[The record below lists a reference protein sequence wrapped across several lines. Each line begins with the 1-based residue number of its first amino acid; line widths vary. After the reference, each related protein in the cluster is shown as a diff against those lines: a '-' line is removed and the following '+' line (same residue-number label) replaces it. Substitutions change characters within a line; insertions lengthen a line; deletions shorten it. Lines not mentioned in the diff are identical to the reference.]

1 MAPAAKWNLPMT
13 LRLVPILAGA
23 VASALLLQPAHA
35 DSPGMTANA
44 APKNGWALPVPANG
58 WGNLSP
64 AGSSASMGKDR
75 DHGDGGDDGDHHHHQ
90 GPVIV
95 TWPFPYYSTGY
106 STTGS
111 QPIVINVQSPQPPAA
126 VPAGPP
132 PPVPGID
139 THPTVEETPSGVEIV
154 RGPGSS

>member
-1 MAPAAKWNLPMT
+1 MT
-13 LRLVPILAGA
+13 SKLAPILAGA
-23 VASALLLQPAHA
+23 LVSALLLRPALA

-44 APKNGWALPVPANG
+44 APKNGWSLPVPANG

-64 AGSSASMGKDR
+64 AGSSAGMGNGHN
-75 DHGDGGDDGDHHHHQ
+75 HGDGGGDGDHHHHQ

-95 TWPFPYYSTGY
+95 TWPYPYYAGY
-106 STTGS
+106 STTSS
-111 QPIVINVQSPQPPAA
+111 QPIVINVQAPQQPAA
-126 VPAGPP
+126 APAGPP

-139 THPTVEETPSGVEIV
+139 THPTVEQTPSGVEIV